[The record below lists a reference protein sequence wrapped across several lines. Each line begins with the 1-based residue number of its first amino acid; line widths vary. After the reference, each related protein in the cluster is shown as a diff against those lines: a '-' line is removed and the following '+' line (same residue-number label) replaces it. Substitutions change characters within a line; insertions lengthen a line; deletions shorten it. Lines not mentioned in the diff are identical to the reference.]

1 MRRSGSA
8 GMRLTGA
15 SANIYHIVIE
25 ITVLFVVS
33 WIQISIYGDN
43 NIR

>member
-1 MRRSGSA
+1 MHLSGSA
-8 GMRLTGA
+8 GMRLAGA
-15 SANIYHIVIE
+15 PANIYHIVIE

-33 WIQISIYGDN
+33 WIQISIHGDN